1 MPHRCITFAVFCM
14 NIRIFGS
21 IRSPDLSDRFCS
33 GTHDYIELANPFS
46 QGYGISVETCIYFN
60 IARLPSTA

>member
-1 MPHRCITFAVFCM
+1 M